1 MALIA
6 ESKNFASPDDNGTQN
21 ESLTGA
27 VWGSEAPKIH
37 MAVGYN
43 SNASAAVNT
52 NISNSIGWATND
64 ADCAIGFSSQNGV
77 GTAVSDRIHTDAY
90 CIHPL
95 QVGGGT
101 YERAVQSSY
110 SNAPVVGHTWSSS
123 ANDGYNYFLMALGG
137 SDITNVSIDTITGP
151 TSTGDVSY
159 TGVGFKPD
167 FLFVVQQV
175 SSTSLPVT
183 SVHIA
188 NGFGM
193 SDGTTSASVYMGSQD
208 ALTTSNTNSV
218 LSSNFIHVYGLGDGG
233 DGIWDDYEIATV
245 KSLDADGYTF
255 TWGPVGGIA
264 RYYSIIAVKGPVAKV
279 IHALQAASNTTS
291 DVSTATYTTGTAT
304 VKPNADGTGATQWA
318 ITGGPSTRYGAI
330 NNGTASPDDT
340 DYINNYIDEGS
351 SDEIAF
357 FGFENMPV
365 DFVTATSVTAKIRQR
380 AANNSGAD
388 DVRYQIFKSDE
399 STPLTDEITLDCDGT
414 EISTSFRTDTLSFV
428 ARTETNKT
436 AWDGAVIKVIHGET
450 SGGDDPDVTISEMQ
464 LEIAYVTSTVDTE
477 SGTGAG
483 FVPKAGICIGAMKTE
498 SQVATHHNRV
508 TIGTWDAQD
517 NMDSMGWMDEDNQST
532 TDADSYISPT
542 HSINNYNHAQTIV
555 GQATVAAEGNGI
567 RETWT
572 NTNGTQYAHAWLL
585 LGDTPSEGGGGGG
598 GGGTPATSI
607 VPKTNALLRPSFSGM

>member
-6 ESKNFASPDDNGTQN
+6 ESKNFSSPTADGTQN

-64 ADCAIGFSSQNGV
+64 DDCAIGFASQNGV

-123 ANDGYNYFLMALGG
+123 ATDGYNYFLMALGG
-137 SDITNVSIDTITGP
+137 DDVESVSIDTITGP
-151 TSTGDVSY
+151 TSTGDVSF
-159 TGVGFKPD
+159 TGVGFQPD
-167 FLFVVQQV
+167 FLFVVHQI
-175 SSTSLPVT
+175 SPTSLPVT
-183 SVHIA
+183 SIHIA

-193 SDGTTSASVYMGSQD
+193 SDGTTDACIYSGSQD

-255 TWGPVGGIA
+255 TFGTVGGIA
-264 RYYSIIAVKGPVAKV
+264 RYYSIIAVKGPFAKV
-279 IHALQAASNTTS
+279 VHAFQAASNTTS
-291 DVSTATYTTGTAT
+291 DISSATYTTGTTT

-340 DYINNYIDEGS
+340 DFINSTMPNGTDPETTY
-351 SDEIAF
+351 
-357 FGFENMPV
+357 FGFEDMPA
-365 DFVTATSVTAKIRQR
+365 DFLTATSVTVKVRQKMIVQSYRDGAK
-380 AANNSGAD
+380 
-388 DVRYQIFKSDE
+388 YQLFQSDGTTALSDE
-399 STPLTDEITLDCDGT
+399 IFLDADGT
-414 EISTSFRTDTLSFV
+414 DISATFRTDTLSFT
-428 ARTETNKT
+428 RTGSTTKST
-436 AWDGAVIKVIHGET
+436 WDGVQIKITHI
-450 SGGDDPDVTISEMQ
+450 GDDDYSTYNPDFWISEMQ
-464 LEIAYVTSTVDTE
+464 LEIAYDTSTVDTE

-483 FVPKAGICIGAMKTE
+483 FVPNAGICIGAMKID
-498 SQVATHHNRV
+498 SQVATAHNRV

-572 NTNGTQYAHAWLL
+572 NTDGTQYAHAWLL
-585 LGDTPSEGGGGGG
+585 LGGTPSE

-607 VPKTNALLRPSFSGM
+607 VPKTNALLRPQFSGM